1 MKKHFGLIGPIM
13 LGLAMASVGVSSDL
27 AVPQSVNA
35 QNNQGGNNQGGNNNN
50 QGYYGVP
57 EPTSLILL
65 GAGVAGIWIVRR
77 MLRKS

>member
-27 AVPQSVNA
+27 AVPQSVIA
-35 QNNQGGNNQGGNNNN
+35 QNQNPQGGNNDN
-50 QGYYGVP
+50 QGYGVP

>member
-27 AVPQSVNA
+27 AVPQSVIA
-35 QNNQGGNNQGGNNNN
+35 QNQNPQGGNNNN

-65 GAGVAGIWIVRR
+65 GAGVAGIWIGRR